1 MASLLAKPE
10 RDILMFILLLQIGL
24 TFWVLR
30 KGWKKWAF
38 APPVAAFV
46 LGLLVS
52 GILSAIGIESGYISW
67 LSFLLDL
74 GSIVVLIGMI
84 RRPLNQKQLPA
95 QTQAPLVTAASTQ
108 AVEGAEQVT
117 IH

>member
-1 MASLLAKPE
+1 
-10 RDILMFILLLQIGL
+10 MFILLLQIGL
-24 TFWVLR
+24 TLWALR

-46 LGLLVS
+46 LGMLVS
-52 GILSAIGIESGYISW
+52 GILSAIGIEPGYVSW

-84 RRPLNQKQLPA
+84 RRPLNQNHLPA
-95 QTQAPLVTAASTQ
+95 QPQALLVTPSSTQ
-108 AVEGAEQVT
+108 AIEGAEQVI